1 MNEEHLGR
9 LRDKLGQSFLSTSDG
24 KRLEGDDR
32 SYTKFGIF
40 NDGQDFKEFI
50 TVQMTADDDIEAI
63 RNTPIAELDDD
74 DFVMD
79 KPMKYDFDTNNWQE
93 QKGLINMISNS
104 SFSFVDENAFYDELL
119 EEISDRQKL
128 EGPTGKLDVDGLD
141 AG

>member
-40 NDGQDFKEFI
+40 NDGKDFKEFI

-128 EGPTGKLDVDGLD
+128 EGPTGTLDVDGLD

>member
-128 EGPTGKLDVDGLD
+128 EGPTGTLDVDGLD